1 MNMAKTNNTNL
12 MFRQTKISKMSK
24 DDAGKIIFWR
34 ILIIAVVD
42 LIVASLFDYIT
53 HSPAEVEG
61 PFYMNVRPVLNIV
74 FWALFALSVV
84 YFIITIVKKIDT
96 SAHVM
101 TPEMI
106 SAGTLFLAVMTT
118 GAFYNMFRI
127 TPYLFYT
134 MTVIVSVLFAVYY
147 IYTIL
152 LYKK

>member
-1 MNMAKTNNTNL
+1 
-12 MFRQTKISKMSK
+12 MFRQTKIGKMSK

-53 HSPAEVEG
+53 HAPAEVEA
-61 PFYMNVRPVLNIV
+61 PFFVNVRPVLNIV

-96 SAHVM
+96 SAHIM

-118 GAFYNMFRI
+118 GVFYNMFRI